1 MAQQANDRASTHS
14 IEKDLERVDYIEF
27 NNNKYANIG
36 LTAEETDFYEN
47 FPEDKKK
54 KMIRKIDFRLV
65 PVLAV
70 SEYGITS
77 LRRDHHP
84 AHYKRAIGLL
94 IHRRE

>member
-1 MAQQANDRASTHS
+1 MAQHAKDRASTNS
-14 IEKDLERVDYIEF
+14 VEKDLERVDYIEVST
-27 NNNKYANIG
+27 NKYANIG

-70 SEYGITS
+70 SRNG
-77 LRRDHHP
+77 LPPPRRD
-84 AHYKRAIGLL
+84 
-94 IHRRE
+94 

>member
-70 SEYGITS
+70 SEYGTTS
-77 LRRDHHP
+77 LRRDHNP

>member
-1 MAQQANDRASTHS
+1 MAQHVNDRASTHS
-14 IEKDLERVDYIEF
+14 VEKDLERVDYIEVST
-27 NNNKYANIG
+27 NKYANIG

-70 SEYGITS
+70 S
-77 LRRDHHP
+77 
-84 AHYKRAIGLL
+84 
-94 IHRRE
+94 